1 MRTHLTPI
9 GNLPSVTQILS
20 ATESPEAQDKLRK
33 WQQKMDKI
41 HGSGAAEAKSTAA
54 KNRGI
59 ILHDLVKN
67 YLNSSTFSQPENNIF
82 WNNLH
87 PFLKSIKNDW
97 LVCEHL
103 VWSKYGY
110 SGICDLVAK
119 IDNQVTLVDWK
130 TSKRTKRRDWI
141 EDYFIQCAAYAM
153 AYNEN
158 EVSLECPEH
167 MNDITQLAVV
177 VISPNKLQVFTEEK
191 ENVKKYQALWLD
203 RLAIFKKMVK

>member
-9 GNLPSVTQILS
+9 GQLPSVTQILKT
-20 ATESPEAQDKLRK
+20 TESPEAQDRLRK

-41 HGSGAAEAKSTAA
+41 HGSGAAETESTAA

-59 ILHDLVKN
+59 ELHDLVKN
-67 YLNSSTFSQPENNIF
+67 YLNSSTSFSQPENNVF

-87 PFLKSIKNDW
+87 PFLKSIRNDW
-97 LVCEHL
+97 VVCEHL
-103 VWSKYGY
+103 VWSRHGY

-119 IDNQVTLVDWK
+119 IDNCTTLLDWK

-153 AYNEN
+153 AYDET
-158 EVSLECPEH
+158 SH

-177 VISPNKLQVFTEEK
+177 VISPDKLQIFTEE
-191 ENVKKYQALWLD
+191 NIKKYQALWLD